1 MRGVAA
7 TGLGP
12 WKLQVVVAA
21 VFAVIVLAIAGG
33 LIWYNNGEVRRLVR
47 ADASARFDRVVER
60 VRDEFKSG
68 LYLAQV
74 VLDTSTL
81 TIETDVP
88 EDHLGAVM
96 IGTLRDLEKVLP
108 AASSFF
114 VGWNDGRFVMAQSL
128 ATARLPGV
136 TASGLPG
143 ATYVLEFVDRRP
155 TGAVI
160 RWVVTDARGGPIGE
174 PQTAS
179 TDFDPRTRPW
189 YKQAFATTGAI
200 VTEPY
205 RFANMNQVGLTLAR
219 RSRLTD
225 DVVFGVDI
233 GLATVDRT
241 LADLRRQHSLDLVV
255 FNRSGEVIAH
265 PDGVRLR
272 TEFREARAEHLPL
285 MTELGMPL
293 LAELYRSFQA
303 VGTGR
308 NFTGELGDESYLE
321 RFELI
326 ADNMPDVVLGIAY
339 PYALVVGPADRIRF
353 TSLLIGVGATIL
365 ALVIVLAAARA
376 LARPLRRVT
385 AELGQIMRFDFHG
398 GGSSRSRIEEI
409 RSLAAAIGVLALTL
423 RSFAAYVPGQIV
435 RGILGQTLVPALG
448 GRRQPITVLF
458 SDVEG
463 FTALAEGLPP
473 EELMERT
480 SRYFTALGEAL
491 IASGATI
498 DKYIGDSV
506 MAFWNAPE
514 AQPDHVRRACLG
526 ALAAAE
532 RIDRLNAEFE
542 AEGRLPM
549 PTRFGLHTGEAV
561 VGNVGSV
568 DRMNYTALGHTVNVA
583 ARLEALNKI
592 HGTRILVSEAV
603 RQEAGE
609 GFEFRFVG
617 NEIPRGAREPVP
629 IYALVGLAEGAAE
642 AAEAK
647 PLRTVPQG

>member
-1 MRGVAA
+1 MRGVVA
-7 TGLGP
+7 TGFGP

-47 ADASARFDRVVER
+47 ADASARFDRVVDR

-68 LYLAQV
+68 LALAEV

-81 TIETDVP
+81 TVETDVP
-88 EDHLGAVM
+88 EDHLGVVM
-96 IGTLRDLEKVLP
+96 GGTLRDLEKVLP
-108 AASSFF
+108 AATAFF
-114 VGWNDGRFVMAQSL
+114 VAWSDGRFVLAQSL
-128 ATARLPGV
+128 A
-136 TASGLPG
+136 ASRPPEVKAAALPG
-143 ATYVLEFVDRRP
+143 ATYVLQFVDRHSN
-155 TGAVI
+155 GATA
-160 RWVVTDARGGPIGE
+160 RWVVTDAHGRPLGE
-174 PQTAS
+174 PQATS

-189 YKQAFATTGAI
+189 YRQAIAATGAI
-200 VTEPY
+200 VTDPY
-205 RFANMNQVGLTLAR
+205 RFANMDQVGLTLAR
-219 RSRLTD
+219 KSRLAD
-225 DVVFGVDI
+225 EVVFGIDI
-233 GLATVDRT
+233 GLASVDHT
-241 LADLRRQHSLDLVV
+241 LADLRREHGLDLVV
-255 FNRSGEVIAH
+255 FSRSGELIAH
-265 PDGVRLR
+265 PDGTRFR

-285 MTELGMPL
+285 LTGLGLPI

-308 NFTGELGDESYLE
+308 NFTGQLGDEAYLE

-326 ADNMPDVVLGIAY
+326 ASNMPDVVLGIAY
-339 PYALVVGPADRIRF
+339 PYDLVVGPADRIRYI
-353 TSLLIGVGATIL
+353 SLLIGVGATIL
-365 ALVIVLAAARA
+365 ALGIVLAAARA

-385 AELGQIMRFDFHG
+385 GDLGRIMRFDFHG
-398 GGSSRSRIEEI
+398 GAQAQSRIEEI
-409 RSLAAAIGVLALTL
+409 RSLSSAIDVLGLTL
-423 RSFAAYVPGQIV
+423 RTFAAYVPGQIV

-448 GRRQPITVLF
+448 GRRQPVTVLF
-458 SDVEG
+458 SDVAG

-480 SRYFTALGEAL
+480 SRYFSALGEEL
-491 IASGATI
+491 IAGGATI

-514 AQPDHVRRACLG
+514 EQPDHVRLACLG
-526 ALAAAE
+526 ALRAAA

-561 VGNVGSV
+561 VGNVGSI

-609 GFEFRFVG
+609 EFEFRFVG
-617 NEIPRGAREPVP
+617 NEVPRGAREPVA
-629 IYALVGLAEGAAE
+629 IYALAGLRQE
-642 AAEAK
+642 
-647 PLRTVPQG
+647 TDPQG

>member
-7 TGLGP
+7 TGFGP

-33 LIWYNNGEVRRLVR
+33 LIWYNHGEVTKLVR

-68 LYLAQV
+68 LHLAEV

-88 EDHLGAVM
+88 EDHLGVVM
-96 IGTLRDLEKVLP
+96 GGTLRDLEKVLP
-108 AASSFF
+108 AATSFF
-114 VGWNDGRFVMAQSL
+114 VAWTDGRFVLAQSL
-128 ATARLPGV
+128 ATARLPEIK
-136 TASGLPG
+136 AAALPG
-143 ATYVLEFVDRRP
+143 ATYVLQFVDRHSN
-155 TGAVI
+155 GAI
-160 RWVVTDARGGPIGE
+160 ARWVVTDARGRPIGE
-174 PQTAS
+174 PQTTS

-189 YKQAFATTGAI
+189 YEQAIAATGAV

-219 RSRLTD
+219 KSRLAD

-233 GLATVDRT
+233 GLAAVDRT
-241 LADLRRQHSLDLVV
+241 LADLRKQHGLDLVV
-255 FNRSGEVIAH
+255 FSRSGELIAH
-265 PDGVRLR
+265 PDGVRFR

-285 MTELGMPL
+285 LTELGSPI
-293 LAELYRSFQA
+293 LAELYRSFRTA
-303 VGTGR
+303 GTGR
-308 NFTGELGDESYLE
+308 NFTGRLGDESYLE

-326 ADNMPDVVLGIAY
+326 ASNMPDVVLGIAY
-339 PYALVVGPADRIRF
+339 PYDLVVGPADRIRF

-365 ALVIVLAAARA
+365 ALGIVMAAARA

-398 GGSSRSRIEEI
+398 SGPTRSRIEEI
-409 RSLAAAIGVLALTL
+409 RSLSSAIGVLGLTL
-423 RSFAAYVPGQIV
+423 RTFAAYVPGQIV

-448 GRRQPITVLF
+448 GRRQPVTVLF
-458 SDVEG
+458 SDVAG

-480 SRYFTALGEAL
+480 SRYFSALGEEL
-491 IASGATI
+491 IAGGATI

-514 AQPDHVRRACLG
+514 DQPDHVRLACLG
-526 ALAAAE
+526 ALRAAA

-549 PTRFGLHTGEAV
+549 ATRFGLHTGEAV

-592 HGTRILVSEAV
+592 HGTSILVSEAV

-617 NEIPRGAREPVP
+617 NEVPRGAREPVP
-629 IYALVGLAEGAAE
+629 IYSLVGLRQGAE
-642 AAEAK
+642 
-647 PLRTVPQG
+647 P

>member
-1 MRGVAA
+1 MRGVVA
-7 TGLGP
+7 TGFGP

-33 LIWYNNGEVRRLVR
+33 LIWYNHGEVTALVR
-47 ADASARFDRVVER
+47 ADADARFDRVVDR
-60 VRDEFKSG
+60 VRDEFKAG
-68 LYLAQV
+68 LHLAEV

-88 EDHLGAVM
+88 EDHLGTVM
-96 IGTLRDLEKVLP
+96 GGTLRDLEKVLP
-108 AASSFF
+108 AATSFF
-114 VGWNDGRFVMAQSL
+114 VAWNDGRFVLAQSL
-128 ATARLPGV
+128 ATARLPEMK
-136 TASGLPG
+136 AAALPG
-143 ATYVLEFVDRRP
+143 AAYVLQFVDRRSN
-155 TGAVI
+155 GAAA
-160 RWVVTDARGGPIGE
+160 RWVVTDAQGRPIGE
-174 PQTAS
+174 PHTTP

-189 YKQAFATTGAI
+189 YEQAFAATRAI

-219 RSRLTD
+219 KSRLAG

-233 GLATVDRT
+233 GLASVDHT
-241 LADLRRQHSLDLVV
+241 LDDLHREHGLDLVV
-255 FNRSGEVIAH
+255 FSRSGELIAH
-265 PDGVRLR
+265 PDGVRFR

-285 MTELGMPL
+285 LTELGSPI
-293 LAELYRSFQA
+293 LAELYRSFHS

-308 NFTGELGDESYLE
+308 NVTGRLGDETYLE

-326 ADNMPDVVLGIAY
+326 AANMPDVVLGIAY
-339 PYALVVGPADRIRF
+339 PYDLVVGPADRIRF

-365 ALVIVLAAARA
+365 ALGIVMAASRA

-398 GGSSRSRIEEI
+398 SGSARSRIEEI
-409 RSLAAAIGVLALTL
+409 RSLSSAIGVLGLTL
-423 RSFAAYVPGQIV
+423 RTFAAYVPGQIV

-448 GRRQPITVLF
+448 GRRQPVTVLF
-458 SDVEG
+458 SDVAG

-480 SRYFTALGEAL
+480 SRYFSALGEEL
-491 IASGATI
+491 IAGGATI

-514 AQPDHVRRACLG
+514 DQPDHVRLACFG
-526 ALAAAE
+526 ALRAAA

-549 PTRFGLHTGEAV
+549 ATRFGLHTGEAV
-561 VGNVGSV
+561 VGNVGSI

-592 HGTRILVSEAV
+592 HGTTILVSEAV

-617 NEIPRGAREPVP
+617 NEVPRGAREPVP
-629 IYALVGLAEGAAE
+629 IYSLVGLCEE
-642 AAEAK
+642 
-647 PLRTVPQG
+647 TDPQG

>member
-1 MRGVAA
+1 MRGAVA
-7 TGLGP
+7 TGFGP

-60 VRDEFKSG
+60 VRDAFKNG

-88 EDHLGAVM
+88 EGHLGAVA

-114 VGWNDGRFVMAQSL
+114 VAWNDGRFVMAQSL
-128 ATARLPGV
+128 ATAQLPELK
-136 TASGLPG
+136 AAGLPG
-143 ATYVLEFVDRRP
+143 ATYVLEFVDRHP
-155 TGAVI
+155 TGTTV
-160 RWVVTDARGGPIGE
+160 RWVVTDARGGPLAE
-174 PQTAS
+174 RQSAS

-219 RSRLTD
+219 RSRLAD
-225 DVVFGVDI
+225 DVVFGIDI
-233 GLATVDRT
+233 GLAAVDRT
-241 LADLRRQHSLDLVV
+241 LDDLRREHGLDLVV
-255 FNRSGEVIAH
+255 FSQAGELIAH
-265 PDGVRLR
+265 PEGVRFR

-285 MTELGMPL
+285 LTELGSPL
-293 LAELYRSFQA
+293 LAELYRSFRSI
-303 VGTGR
+303 GTGR
-308 NFTGELGDESYLE
+308 NFTGEIGDESYLE

-326 ADNMPDVVLGIAY
+326 AANMPGVVLGIAY
-339 PYALVVGPADRIRF
+339 PYDLVVGPADRIRF
-353 TSLLIGVGATIL
+353 ISLLIGVGATIL
-365 ALVIVLAAARA
+365 ALGIVLVASRA
-376 LARPLRRVT
+376 LARPLHRVT
-385 AELGQIMRFDFHG
+385 GDLGRIMRFDFHSHG
-398 GGSSRSRIEEI
+398 PTRSRIEEI
-409 RSLAAAIGVLALTL
+409 RSLSSAIDVLGLTL
-423 RSFAAYVPGQIV
+423 RTFAAYVPGQIV

-448 GRRQPITVLF
+448 GRRQPVTVLF
-458 SDVEG
+458 SDVAG
-463 FTALAEGLPP
+463 FTAMAEGLPP

-480 SRYFTALGEAL
+480 SRYFSALGEEL
-491 IASGATI
+491 IAGGATI

-514 AQPDHVRRACLG
+514 EQPDHVRLACLG
-526 ALAAAE
+526 ALRAAA
-532 RIDRLNAEFE
+532 RVDRLNAEFE
-542 AEGRLPM
+542 AEGGVPM

-583 ARLEALNKI
+583 ARLEALGKI
-592 HGTRILVSEAV
+592 HGTTILVSEAV

-617 NEIPRGAREPVP
+617 NEVPRGAREPVP
-629 IYALVGLAEGAAE
+629 IYSLHELREE
-642 AAEAK
+642 AD
-647 PLRTVPQG
+647 PQG